1 VSLTGIAVSNGT
13 CDVGISSESGNV
25 DDFLLVKS

>member
-13 CDVGISSESGNV
+13 CDIGISSGSGSV
-25 DDFLLVKS
+25 DDFVLVKG